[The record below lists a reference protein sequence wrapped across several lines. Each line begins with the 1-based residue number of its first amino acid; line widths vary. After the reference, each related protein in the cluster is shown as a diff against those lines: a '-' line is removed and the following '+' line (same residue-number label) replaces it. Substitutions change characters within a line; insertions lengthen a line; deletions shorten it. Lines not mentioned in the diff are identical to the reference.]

1 MLIKYL
7 NLLYLHYENP
17 QSNYYRK
24 LLFLFLKT
32 EKFLEHYTT
41 NSFQFTF
48 STIDNPEEETPI
60 ILPHQDMRDRK
71 HHKSWE

>member
-24 LLFLFLKT
+24 LLFLILKT
-32 EKFLEHYTT
+32 EKFLEYYTT
-41 NSFQFTF
+41 NPFQFTF

-60 ILPHQDMRDRK
+60 ILPH
-71 HHKSWE
+71 